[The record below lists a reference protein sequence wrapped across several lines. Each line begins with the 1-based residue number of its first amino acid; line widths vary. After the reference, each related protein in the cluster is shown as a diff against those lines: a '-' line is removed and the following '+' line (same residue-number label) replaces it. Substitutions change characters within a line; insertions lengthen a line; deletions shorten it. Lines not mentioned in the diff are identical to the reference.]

1 MTFYRRLLCILCAV
15 LLLGSFCAVP
25 VHAEDL
31 TSEPDPEFSMGLIP
45 PMEPDDSS
53 DNSGGVITSLYGIG
67 LCTIGMMFEVND
79 TEYWK
84 EWENQLRLSFSRV
97 YGLTDDGQCAELE
110 LTEFDASE
118 VQIDTPGEYEVTA
131 VLSLTDE
138 CKDNF
143 ILPDKLTTWKSPIKV
158 SDPADYELW
167 VSKADNEF
175 FTVLT
180 LQKPSEDAQLLW
192 LESEEE
198 LTDEQ
203 LKNGAWKIFPELD
216 SVPTLNLYLTDF
228 TIYRPFLTKGT
239 YNYFQ
244 IVSDSQSSTI
254 LMIQDNGEQYN
265 YKNMGGNRDGSTSD
279 EAPSDSVTQPA
290 PSAPETVPAKP
301 SGASGS
307 GSTQKSGQSDTTNAD
322 DHLTSEITESTPTVS
337 ESTTD
342 TTHAHTVPME
352 SFSEDQDLLYGV
364 RLRLMRQASG
374 GTAVFSKHGIQL
386 TLASDL
392 LDQLAVSDSDSL
404 TVSIQKP
411 ETDTI
416 VISVMKNDTPV
427 TSIPDTKV
435 TIPWKV
441 EHASSDFI
449 LSDAD
454 GEAVCTGTYDEV
466 QELLTCY
473 VDKTGT
479 YTISECPVEASSF
492 TSGQISVGASAKSAL
507 GNSMP
512 ASDTPALLNS
522 TKESTQDNL
531 ILPLIL
537 LLALGSAC
545 SSVYILYRKRVS
557 HS

>member
-1 MTFYRRLLCILCAV
+1 MTFYRHLLCILCAA

-25 VHAEDL
+25 SNAENL

-45 PMEPDDSS
+45 PMEPDESS
-53 DNSGGVITSLYGIG
+53 DNSDGVITSLFGIG
-67 LCTIGMMFEVND
+67 LCTMGMLFEVND
-79 TEYWK
+79 AEYWE
-84 EWENQLRLSFSRV
+84 EWEDQLRLSFSRV
-97 YGLTDDGQCAELE
+97 YGLTDDGQGAELE
-110 LTEFDASE
+110 LTEFDVSE

-138 CKDNF
+138 FKNNF
-143 ILPDKLTTWKSPIKV
+143 MLPDELTTWKSPIKV

-167 VSKADNEF
+167 VSRAGNDF

-180 LQKPSEDAQLLW
+180 LRKPAEDARLLW

-203 LKNGAWKIFPELD
+203 LKNGTWKIFPELD

-254 LMIQDNGEQYN
+254 LMIQDTGEQYN

-290 PSAPETVPAKP
+290 PSSPEITHEKP

-307 GSTQKSGQSDTTNAD
+307 SSAQSSVSENTQESNLSDTTANDAAAND
-322 DHLTSEITESTPTVS
+322 TTVNPTAVSETVTDTVS
-337 ESTTD
+337 ASVSSAD
-342 TTHAHTVPME
+342 RVIPME

-364 RLRLMRQASG
+364 RLRLMRQSSS

-386 TLASDL
+386 TLASAL
-392 LDQLAVSDSDSL
+392 LDKLAVSDSDSL

-416 VISVMKNDTPV
+416 VISVLKNDTPV

-435 TIPWKV
+435 NIPWKA
-441 EHASSDFI
+441 EYASSDFI
-449 LSDAD
+449 LSDSD

-466 QELLTCY
+466 QELLTCT

-479 YTISECPVEASSF
+479 YTIREQPSEPSTFEDSTLSSD
-492 TSGQISVGASAKSAL
+492 TSAL
-507 GNSMP
+507 
-512 ASDTPALLNS
+512 LHS
-522 TKESTQDNL
+522 TKESTGHPF
-531 ILPLIL
+531 ILTVIL
-537 LLALGSAC
+537 LLILGSAC
-545 SSVYILYRKRVS
+545 SSAVVLYRKRVS